1 MTDTELFQTKVIP
14 IMDSV
19 AKDLRAKQVEEYRK
33 ESFSLRGVL
42 AGAAGPDGGM
52 AADSAFYHNLRIN
65 GEWNSKTVED
75 YIRMVKDE
83 LKRQNITA
91 SPQMEKMMIDKMVKD
106 QMPKSSI
113 EYILRKAAG
122 NSLFS
127 LAEEAIKSPLQKE
140 IDAKG
145 EAMYNPSNLEKGIGW
160 GLGAAADFMA
170 MGGSGLVSGL
180 SYVGTDI
187 AINSVSEHLEQK
199 AENVSTQESRTK
211 SEPEIHVPL
220 VLRPGQEQ
228 NWIED
233 QKRKTES
240 KTTEPAK
247 PEEVTRQETVAAA
260 EMPAPEVEEQAPSP
274 VVTEQVQPSENNSN
288 GWNGILSGL
297 GLSGISDIGRN
308 AGYILAMLP
317 DMLLGMFTGKTQSLG
332 LKDNM
337 IPIAS
342 IIAGMFVKNPLL
354 KMTLIG
360 LGGANLLNKA
370 GHEQLAQKSGNINIS
385 QNGTTYRQYSEEQQD
400 SRIRD
405 TQLQGNTLIATIDNI
420 PVTIALPDKVVD
432 AYHHGALPMSTL
444 ANAVLQR
451 CDQMQQISQAQ
462 ERFEQQTQET
472 TRTIS
477 QR

>member
-19 AKDLRAKQVEEYRK
+19 AKELRAKQVEEYRK

-75 YIRMVKDE
+75 YVKMVKDE
-83 LKRQNITA
+83 LKRQNISVT
-91 SPQMEKMMIDKMVKD
+91 PQMEKMMVDKMVKD

-127 LAEEAIKSPLQKE
+127 LAEEALKSPLQKE

-170 MGGSGLVSGL
+170 MGGTGLVSGL
-180 SYVGTDI
+180 GYVGTDI

-199 AENVSTQESRTK
+199 AGEMPEQESRTK
-211 SEPEIHVPL
+211 SELENHIPL

-228 NWIED
+228 NWLED
-233 QKRKTES
+233 QKKKTES
-240 KTTEPAK
+240 KNTEHVK
-247 PEEVTRQETVAAA
+247 PEEEPKQETANST
-260 EMPAPEVEEQAPSP
+260 EMPVSEVKEQAPLP
-274 VVTEQVQPSENNSN
+274 VETVQEQPSQSNSN

-332 LKDNM
+332 IKDNM

-370 GHEQLAQKSGNINIS
+370 GHEQLAQKSGNIN
-385 QNGTTYRQYSEEQQD
+385 QNATTYRQYSEESQN
-400 SRIRD
+400 SRIKD
-405 TQLQGNTLIATIDNI
+405 TQIQGNTLIATIDNI

-432 AYHHGALPMSTL
+432 AYHQGALPMSTL